1 MISTLFFLLLIA
13 FQLWYLSSSRLRIQP
28 VGYQVY
34 VTNNPGPARL
44 AGWLLAAL
52 AAALFVWKLG
62 WMTGL
67 CTWLVGLMGVGSLI
81 VTLAPF
87 RYLRLPATVL
97 VYLVLFTLEV
107 AL

>member
-13 FQLWYLSSSRLRIQP
+13 FHLWYLSSSQFKIQP
-28 VGYQVY
+28 VGYQAY
-34 VTNNPGPARL
+34 VTNNPRPARILGWAL
-44 AGWLLAAL
+44 AGLVATLL
-52 AAALFVWKLG
+52 VWRFG

-67 CTWLVGLMGVGSLI
+67 CTWLVGLMGVGNLI

-87 RYLRLPATVL
+87 RYLRLPATL
-97 VYLVLFTLEV
+97 LIYLVLLTLEI